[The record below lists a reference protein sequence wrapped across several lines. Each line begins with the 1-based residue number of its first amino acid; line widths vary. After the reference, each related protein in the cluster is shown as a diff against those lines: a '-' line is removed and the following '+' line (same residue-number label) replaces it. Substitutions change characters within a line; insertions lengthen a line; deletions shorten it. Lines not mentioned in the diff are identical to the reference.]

1 MLKGLL
7 YNVYIQHKNFWV
19 KDNFSLLLQG
29 ILIFGLALIVQRY
42 AYDYVDNRVNGTHVG
57 DLLLDNLPIVNLDFF
72 IVEGAIISTLI
83 VIFFLITNPK
93 YILFAIKTLA
103 LFIIVRSFFIS
114 LTHLGTNLHQ
124 ITLNANSIGFS
135 IYDFLYNSKND
146 FFFSGHVGASFLFA
160 LIFWK
165 EILYR
170 NLFIVISIIF
180 GVSMVLAKMHYS
192 IDIFAAPFIV
202 YGIYEISKRLFQKDF
217 KLIRP

>member
-83 VIFFLITNPK
+83 VIFFLFTNPK
-93 YILFAIKTLA
+93 YILFAIKTV
-103 LFIIVRSFFIS
+103 LFI
-114 LTHLGTNLHQ
+114 T
-124 ITLNANSIGFS
+124 
-135 IYDFLYNSKND
+135 
-146 FFFSGHVGASFLFA
+146 
-160 LIFWK
+160 
-165 EILYR
+165 
-170 NLFIVISIIF
+170 
-180 GVSMVLAKMHYS
+180 
-192 IDIFAAPFIV
+192 
-202 YGIYEISKRLFQKDF
+202 
-217 KLIRP
+217 